1 VEAKLTTQDEIDRV
15 EEILNRLAPRIQS
28 WLVQLLEK
36 DGNTVTLSVAAN
48 IGTSLVSTC
57 LLMVAQKGG
66 SVEDFLNAMVYDTQ
80 NKFQLASQ
88 ELVAQKKSLHD
99 DIVSSGWG
107 TCRPLH

>member
-1 VEAKLTTQDEIDRV
+1 MTTQSEIDRV

-28 WLVQLLEK
+28 WLVQMLEK
-36 DGNTVTLSVAAN
+36 DGNTVTLSIAAN
-48 IGTSLVSTC
+48 VGTSLISTC

-66 SVEDFLNAMVYDTQ
+66 SVEDFLQALVYDTQ
-80 NKFQLASQ
+80 HKFEHASQ